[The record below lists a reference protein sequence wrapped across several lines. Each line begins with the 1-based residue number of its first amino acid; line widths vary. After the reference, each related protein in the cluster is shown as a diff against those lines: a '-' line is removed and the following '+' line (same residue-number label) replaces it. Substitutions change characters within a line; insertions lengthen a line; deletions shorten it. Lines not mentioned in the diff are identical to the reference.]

1 MAYIKEDYPVC
12 LGSGVE
18 TAILKSPI
26 LEPYEIAFATDKSII
41 LICDSA
47 KWMSGFSLKQLIIDE
62 NGQLLFDDNYE
73 PIWV

>member
-1 MAYIKEDYPVC
+1 MAYKKENFPIC
-12 LGSGVE
+12 AANGSEV
-18 TAILKSPI
+18 AILKSPI
-26 LEPYEIAFATDKSII
+26 LEPYEIAFATDKNVI

-47 KWMSGFSLKQLIIDE
+47 KWMGGFSLKQLIIDE